1 MRRVAL
7 AAAAIA
13 TVLVAAAGARPLA
26 TPGVTPTQIL
36 IGGTVPLSGPET
48 AYAPI
53 ARGAEAYFNYVN
65 DHGGVN
71 GRKIKYEYLDDGYDP
86 ARTVQATRQLVQQD
100 GVFAIFNTIGTE
112 HSLAI
117 RPFLNQ
123 LKVPELFVGS
133 GADEF
138 ARESKQ
144 YPWSMGYLPSF
155 SGEGGTYGRYIVKHQ
170 PNAKIAVLYE
180 NSAFGEELLA
190 GLRRGLG
197 AKAKQVIATQG
208 YEVTDS
214 DVSSQIA
221 SLKAS
226 GANTF
231 MVFALPKQ
239 TIQAFVTSSK
249 LGWHPQYYVV
259 SVSIDPFVMEVVRLS
274 AGQKTTEG
282 ALSMAFLKDPTNP
295 QSAGDAGVK
304 LYGQI
309 MRKYL
314 PDARPREVAHIYGM
328 ATAFTMTDAL
338 RKAGKDLTRDSL
350 LRAATHLNEKG
361 NPFLRKGV
369 TLATGPNDYY
379 PVSSAQLLRYRG
391 TLWQPFGKIV
401 PVTG

>member
-1 MRRVAL
+1 MRWIGLAAVLAAATL
-7 AAAAIA
+7 AAAAG
-13 TVLVAAAGARPLA
+13 AGPTA
-26 TPGVTPTQIL
+26 TPGVTATQIL

-100 GVFAIFNTIGTE
+100 GVFAIFNTVGTE

-155 SGEGGTYGRYIVKHQ
+155 TGEGATYGRYIAKNQ
-170 PNAKIAVLYE
+170 PTAKIAVLYE
-180 NSAFGEELLA
+180 NSAFGKELLA
-190 GLRRGLG
+190 GLRKGLG
-197 AKAKQVIATQG
+197 AKAKQVVATQG

-221 SLKAS
+221 SLKGS

-231 MVFALPKQ
+231 VVFALPKQ

-274 AGQKTTEG
+274 AGQTTTEG

-295 QSAGDAGVK
+295 KSAGDAGVK

-309 MRKYL
+309 MRKYI
-314 PDARPREVAHIYGM
+314 PDAKPREVAHLYGM
-328 ATAFTMTDAL
+328 AAAFTMTDAL
-338 RKAGKDLTRDSL
+338 LKAGKNPTRDSL
-350 LRAATHLNEKG
+350 LRAATNLNETR

-369 TLATGPNDYY
+369 IVKTGPGDYY
-379 PVSSAQLLRYRG
+379 PISAGQLLRYHG
-391 TLWQPFGKIV
+391 TGWQPFGKVV